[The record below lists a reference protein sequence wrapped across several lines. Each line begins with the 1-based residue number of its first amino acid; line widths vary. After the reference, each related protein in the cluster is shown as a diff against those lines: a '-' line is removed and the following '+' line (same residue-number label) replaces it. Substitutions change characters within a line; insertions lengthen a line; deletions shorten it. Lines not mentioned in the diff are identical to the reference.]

1 MSHSFEQLTSAL
13 AGRYAIE
20 RELARADMATIYLA
34 RDLKHDRQVAIK
46 VLPPEVAAALGGERF
61 LREIDIAGRLQHPNI
76 LMMLDWGEADGLLYY
91 VMPYAEGESLAG
103 RLEREGQLPF
113 EDALQIGREVASAL
127 TYAHTQ
133 GVIHRDIKPANIMLT
148 GGHAM
153 VMAFGIGKELEAG
166 AEGLTET
173 GMIVGTPAYMS
184 PEQGLGERDIDGRTD
199 VYALGS
205 VLYEM
210 LVGEP
215 PYTGP
220 TAQAILAK
228 RVSDPIP
235 SARRIRETIPVEV
248 DAAIEKSLAQDPNDR
263 FATAEEFAT
272 AIAPGSTLGDTPS
285 SQAVRPLPTVHRPL
299 FTALIAVTVIIAAI
313 VGLRSLAGGGVPD
326 RITLAVL
333 PFQTVGVAEDEFF
346 AEGMT
351 VELADR
357 LGRLEGV
364 SVVGRSGEVGASFG
378 DMTPT
383 EIGDAIGAEY
393 ILSGTIRWATASDGI
408 SRVRINPQLVR
419 SADEERVWGEPYDGS
434 LTDVFTLQADV
445 AERVAEALNIT
456 LVAGEEGELRRAPT
470 ENLAAWQEYSL
481 GRRFFAMVEGAT
493 AIEHYRKAIELDPNF
508 ALAYAGLAD
517 AYHFAIPPSTGGK
530 LEQKKENWARGE
542 QAARRALALDSTLGP
557 AYISLGSIFMFRDL
571 DWDRAEENMKRGL
584 ALDPDYAQGHNR
596 YRNLLNATGRH
607 DSALAEASRAV
618 ALDPLNPLFVSTL
631 GTSLVIAG
639 SAQEAIPQFDR
650 ALEID
655 PAYFF
660 ARYNKS
666 GAYLVLRDWD
676 SYVEEFSGLPQPPG
690 LLDLYHAALVDR
702 DEAAA
707 FVAYLDQLPQPAIAA
722 LSSLLGFMLPVIG
735 ENQRAIDMIEMAV
748 ADRAGNSIVAI
759 DYPTLAP
766 LKDEPRFQELRRE
779 MGLP

>member
-1 MSHSFEQLTSAL
+1 MPSSFEQFTSAL
-13 AGRYAIE
+13 ADRYTVE
-20 RELARADMATIYLA
+20 RELGRGGMATVYLA
-34 RDLKHDRQVAIK
+34 RDIKHERQVAIK
-46 VLPPEVAAALGGERF
+46 VMRPEIAAALGGERF
-61 LREIDIAGRLQHPNI
+61 LREIEIAGRLQHPNI
-76 LMMLDWGEADGLLYY
+76 LMLLDSGEAADRLYY
-91 VMPYAEGESLAG
+91 VMPYAEGESLAD
-103 RLEREGQLPF
+103 RLDREGQLPID
-113 EDALQIGREVASAL
+113 DALQITREVASAL
-127 TYAHTQ
+127 AYAHTQ
-133 GVIHRDIKPANIMLT
+133 GVIHRDIKPDNIMLT
-148 GGHAM
+148 GGHA
-153 VMAFGIGKELEAG
+153 VITDFGIGKALEDG
-166 AEGLTET
+166 GERLTQT
-173 GMIVGTPAYMS
+173 GMSVGTPIYMS
-184 PEQGLGERDIDGRTD
+184 PEQALGEREIDRRTD

-205 VLYEM
+205 VLYQM
-210 LVGEP
+210 LIGEP

-228 RVSDPIP
+228 RMSDAIP

-263 FATAEEFAT
+263 FATADEFAT
-272 AIAPGSTLGDTPS
+272 AIGPGSTLGDTPS
-285 SQAVRPLPTVHRPL
+285 SQAVRSLPSVHRPL
-299 FTALIAVTVIIAAI
+299 FTALMAVTVIIAAI

-393 ILSGTIRWATASDGI
+393 ILSGTIRWATASDGT
-408 SRVRINPQLVR
+408 SQVRINPQLVR

-445 AERVAEALNIT
+445 AEQVAEALDVT

-517 AYHFAIPPSTGGK
+517 AYHFAISPNTGGE
-530 LEQKKENWARGE
+530 LEQKLDNWARGE

-596 YRNLLNATGRH
+596 YRNLLHATGRH
-607 DSALAEASRAV
+607 DLAVAEARRAV
-618 ALDPLNPLFVSTL
+618 ALDPLNGLFNATL
-631 GTSLVIAG
+631 GTSLVMVG
-639 SAQEAIPQFDR
+639 SAQDALAQFDR

-655 PAYFF
+655 PTYYF
-660 ARYNKS
+660 ARAGKA

-676 SYVEEFSGLPQPPG
+676 SYLAELKAIPLPPG
-690 LLDLYHAALVDR
+690 FADRYHAAIVDR
-702 DEAAA
+702 SEAAA
-707 FVAYLDQLPQPAIAA
+707 LLVYLDQLPPPFIAA
-722 LSSLLGFMLPVIG
+722 FASDLGFMLPVIG

-748 ADRAGNSIVAI
+748 RDRAGNSIVAI

-766 LKDEPRFQELRRE
+766 LKEEPRFQALRRD
-779 MGLP
+779 MGLE